1 MPVVR
6 RASVGP
12 SFCLSDLWTRYLKNR
27 FTNRLQFWNIIVD
40 HLKYGRYWFLAMCE
54 NQDGR
59 HLVNAISLEP
69 LNQSTSHLVYD
80 VISPKGW
87 TLLILGHVQKLR
99 WPPLNFLIC
108 MLYTPLVNAISLEP
122 RNQSTSDLVY
132 DVIPPKGRTLLILGH
147 LLKTRWPLLNF
158 WNICTV
164 VKIMLV
170 NAIYLKPFPQSTS
183 NLKFVFILSIGQV
196 VLILGHLLKP
206 RWPLSWF
213 KKWL

>member
-1 MPVVR
+1 M
-6 RASVGP
+6 
-12 SFCLSDLWTRYLKNR
+12 
-27 FTNRLQFWNIIVD
+27 
-40 HLKYGRYWFLAMCE
+40 
-54 NQDGR
+54 
-59 HLVNAISLEP
+59 NAISLEP

-80 VISPKGW
+80 VISPKGR

-122 RNQSTSDLVY
+122 LNQSTSNLVYDVIPPKGRTLLILGHVRKTRWPPSNFLICLLLTPLVNAISLEPLNQSTSDLVY

-170 NAIYLKPFPQSTS
+170 NAISLKPFPQSTS

-196 VLILGHLLKP
+196 LLILGHLLKP